1 MNKLKQYLS
10 KIDNWVT
17 IFFVIVP
24 FASSVISAFHIYEF
38 LKLGNVIWVSIT
50 GALIFEI
57 ANITII
63 FALVVMKKL
72 NPTYVWITFSLLV
85 VLQYLGNIYYS
96 YNYVYVALQQSNSFL
111 TSFVELLHIESNNR
125 VANFILALLLGI
137 PFPTLSILLS
147 KSLVDY
153 LEESE
158 EQKDSSLIIQYKE
171 KMQILEE
178 EQNHIKSLINDLYD
192 DVKSEDTA
200 LEEKIDEVKKSL
212 DKHLIRN
219 NVYTIT
225 EQESGKSHKIKL
237 S

>member
-10 KIDNWVT
+10 KIENWVT

-57 ANITII
+57 ANIAII

-111 TSFVELLHIESNNR
+111 TSFTELFNIGSDNR
-125 VANFILALLLGI
+125 FANFILALLLGI

-158 EQKDSSLIIQYKE
+158 EQKDSSLIVQYKE
-171 KMQILEE
+171 KIQKLEE
-178 EQNHIKSLINDLYD
+178 EQDHIYHLLHDIQD
-192 DVKSEDTA
+192 DIKSEDTA
-200 LEEKIDEVKKSL
+200 LEEKIDEVKKNL